1 MHPELLNN
9 SLFLRYYNQWR
20 DDPQSVVFVPIAEYY
35 LHYNLSEEA
44 VKICVEGLRGHPQLV
59 TGRMALAKAY
69 VRLGRL
75 DRAREQ
81 LTQILHW
88 VSGHQGALQLLR
100 EIDHQATNNE
110 PDSANQ
116 EPSTKNQVPS
126 TEVDWQTVTMAR
138 ILASQGHLAQA
149 RDMYEQIVLREPHNE
164 TAKIELARL
173 KGANS

>member
-1 MHPELLNN
+1 M
-9 SLFLRYYNQWR
+9 
-20 DDPQSVVFVPIAEYY
+20 
-35 LHYNLSEEA
+35 
-44 VKICVEGLRGHPQLV
+44 
-59 TGRMALAKAY
+59 
-69 VRLGRL
+69 RLGRL